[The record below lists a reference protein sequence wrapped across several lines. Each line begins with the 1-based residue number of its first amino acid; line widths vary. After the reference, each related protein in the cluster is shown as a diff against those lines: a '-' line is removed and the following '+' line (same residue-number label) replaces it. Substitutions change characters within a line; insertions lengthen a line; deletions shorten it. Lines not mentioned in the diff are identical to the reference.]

1 MPNPAR
7 LVLLLVVVASIA
19 LLVPWTRTAPL
30 PGDPS
35 DIGDHPTASP
45 AQPTRAEGTNP
56 AADAARAEPADAGL
70 ERQAAAATAT
80 AATDRHEQHW
90 RIAVVDGAT
99 LQPIPFAE
107 LLFVDRRIDYQQLT
121 PAQLRLAQDD
131 EEAFARAFGQRVV
144 ADASGRA
151 ELVVHG
157 FASLLVRKDQLY
169 GELLLNPNDR
179 PKPEP
184 HFPDCVLVRVH
195 PDHTLRVRT
204 VRPGG
209 APCEGVVVALRV
221 ASGSTTTEQLL
232 PPTDAEGHSQLVHTQ
247 LHLHTAAG
255 ADHEA
260 TAVAVQVCVAGQDPA
275 PVPLSLAALPIEP
288 VVLTLPCTG
297 AVALELQDVDGTAWP
312 FPGGCHATFQLQ
324 PLDANGEE
332 QGLEVRD
339 GVEELD
345 TMDARPLLLPQ
356 VACGARYQ
364 LRDDNGFFVPVAF
377 DGPRA
382 AEDVVRVGMALQPHV
397 RVLTGRLLDA
407 ARRPFV
413 GEAGLHFE
421 AETENGRAPLL
432 QDEQGR
438 FTVLLDDLG
447 AIEGLRIVER
457 DFRRGGPRQAVLA
470 RTEPLP
476 PGRTDVGDVVMKA
489 SPLLLAGRV
498 TTGPGLE
505 VDRARLQ
512 VQFEWAPAEVEP
524 ARRRWLPEQHVHVV
538 LDRSG
543 AFEAFQRAE
552 GRRWR
557 VLVTGFCAPFEP
569 VEFEPGT
576 RDLELRVAA
585 PSSVVAEFVHPLLP
599 GLDVQLWPL
608 RPTDHDGERRR
619 RQLAAHATREPSGAM
634 VRLCWNGLAAGPH
647 RLTVQVPGG
656 PELRSIEF
664 DVPAGGPA
672 TDGRLRG
679 IDLRGLARVV
689 TLRLRNGDG
698 TPFDGPV
705 LVVFPTAQALLGDRS
720 GPEVSLVLVA
730 PTDVLLLPYERQ
742 AVRLPAL
749 FEDATV
755 SLAEAV
761 PFAVAWPGQSAL
773 PDQVAARLQ
782 WTCVDGAGL
791 DGPFTEFGTSDGME
805 ASATVCFGSG
815 LPSNLS
821 NGRADGFCA
830 VAVPMR
836 ATLVLTRMRPAAEGG
851 PAEFLVPTATVVDP
865 STLAADAALPLL
877 PDAAA
882 LAEAVR

>member
-7 LVLLLVVVASIA
+7 LVLLLVVVVAIA
-19 LLVPWTRTAPL
+19 LLVPWGSTAPL
-30 PGDPS
+30 PGDTRERP
-35 DIGDHPTASP
+35 AAEP
-45 AQPTRAEGTNP
+45 AQPAHVAGTSP
-56 AADAARAEPADAGL
+56 AAADTHAEPADAGL
-70 ERQAAAATAT
+70 ERQAAGATAT
-80 AATDRHEQHW
+80 VATDRHEQRW
-90 RIAVVDGAT
+90 RFAVVDGTT
-99 LQPIPFAE
+99 LQPVPFAE
-107 LLFVDRRIDYQQLT
+107 LLFVDRRIDYQKLH

-131 EEAFARAFGQRVV
+131 EEAFARAFGHRVV
-144 ADASGRA
+144 ADATGRA
-151 ELVVHG
+151 ELVALG
-157 FASLLVRKDQLY
+157 FASLNVRKDHLY

-184 HFPDCVLVRVH
+184 GFPDCVLVRVH

-232 PPTDAEGHSQLVHTQ
+232 PPTDAEGNSQLVHTQ

-260 TAVAVQVCVAGQDPA
+260 TAVAVQVCIAGQDPE
-275 PVPLSLAALPIEP
+275 PVPLSLPALPIEP

-297 AVALELQDVDGTAWP
+297 AVALELQDADGTPWP

-356 VACGARYQ
+356 VACGARYL
-364 LRDDNGFFVPVAF
+364 LRDDGGFFVPVAV

-382 AEDVVRVGMALQPHV
+382 SGEVVRVGMALQPHV

-407 ARRPFV
+407 ARRPFL

-476 PGRTDVGDVVMKA
+476 PGRTDVGDVVMLA

-512 VQFEWAPAEVEP
+512 VQFEWALAEIEP
-524 ARRRWLPEQHVHVV
+524 ARRRWLPEQDAHVV
-538 LDRSG
+538 LDSSG

-576 RDLELRVAA
+576 RDLELQVTA
-585 PSSVVAEFVHPLLP
+585 PSSVVAEFVHDPLLT

-608 RPTDHDGERRR
+608 RPSDHDGERRR
-619 RQLAAHATREPSGAM
+619 RQLAAHATWQPIGAM
-634 VRLCWNGLAAGPH
+634 ARLSWNGLAAGPH

-656 PELRSIEF
+656 PVLRSIEF
-664 DVPAGGPA
+664 DVPPGGPA

-689 TLRLRNGDG
+689 TLRLRDGGG

-720 GPEVSLVLVA
+720 GPEVSLLLSA
-730 PTDVLLLPYERQ
+730 PTDVLLLPYDRK

-749 FEDATV
+749 FDDATV
-755 SLAEAV
+755 PLAAAV

-782 WTCVDGAGL
+782 WTCVEGAGI
-791 DGPFTEFGTSDGME
+791 DGPFTEFGAVAGME
-805 ASATVCFGSG
+805 ASATVRFGSG
-815 LPSNLS
+815 LPSDLWD
-821 NGRADGFCA
+821 GRADGFCT

-836 ATLVLTRMRPAAEGG
+836 ATLVLTRMRDAAEG
-851 PAEFLVPTATVVDP
+851 PVEFLVPTATVVDAA
-865 STLAADAALPLL
+865 TLQADAELPLL

-882 LAEAVR
+882 LAAALR